1 MDERTASC
9 FCVERAINFNFLT
22 VDVPFADKTV
32 QIRRPCNIVAFRT
45 EKPAFSHSFEPSL
58 FFHRFLFVSVLFSF
72 FFDREKTRPS
82 SSVKLKIPQR
92 GETKT
97 ENKKSKIEQNLE
109 QRFRNGQTYTV

>member
-45 EKPAFSHSFEPSL
+45 EKPGFPRSFEPSFFSIVFYSFPFFVL
-58 FFHRFLFVSVLFSF
+58 FFRQRKNTAEF
-72 FFDREKTRPS
+72 F
-82 SSVKLKIPQR
+82 
-92 GETKT
+92 GEIENTT
-97 ENKKSKIEQNLE
+97 ERRDENRKK
-109 QRFRNGQTYTV
+109 RAR

>member
-45 EKPAFSHSFEPSL
+45 EKPAFSHSLEP
-58 FFHRFLFVSVLFSF
+58 SF
-72 FFDREKTRPS
+72 FFS
-82 SSVKLKIPQR
+82 SFFI
-92 GETKT
+92 
-97 ENKKSKIEQNLE
+97 
-109 QRFRNGQTYTV
+109 RFRSFFFFFRQRKNTAEFFGEIENTTERRDENRK

>member
-32 QIRRPCNIVAFRT
+32 QIRRPCNMVAFRT
-45 EKPAFSHSFEPSL
+45 EKPGFSRSFEPSF
-58 FFHRFLFVSVLFSF
+58 FFHRFLFVSVLFF
-72 FFDREKTRPS
+72 FR
-82 SSVKLKIPQR
+82 QR
-92 GETKT
+92 KNTAEFFGEIENTT
-97 ENKKSKIEQNLE
+97 ERRDENRKRKSKIEQNLE

>member
-32 QIRRPCNIVAFRT
+32 QIRRPCNMVAFRT
-45 EKPAFSHSFEPSL
+45 EKPGFSRSFEPS
-58 FFHRFLFVSVLFSF
+58 FFSIVFYSFPFF
-72 FFDREKTRPS
+72 FFDREKTQPS

-97 ENKKSKIEQNLE
+97 EKG
-109 QRFRNGQTYTV
+109 RAR

>member
-45 EKPAFSHSFEPSL
+45 EKPGFPRSFEPS
-58 FFHRFLFVSVLFSF
+58 FFSIVFYSFPFFVLF

-97 ENKKSKIEQNLE
+97 EKK
-109 QRFRNGQTYTV
+109 RAR